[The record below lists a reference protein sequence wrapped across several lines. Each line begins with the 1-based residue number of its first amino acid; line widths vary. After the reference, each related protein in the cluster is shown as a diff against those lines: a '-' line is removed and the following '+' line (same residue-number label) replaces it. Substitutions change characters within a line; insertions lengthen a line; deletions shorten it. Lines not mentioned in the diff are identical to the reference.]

1 MQILMT
7 ATVDLGVSLGVDD
20 RAFHPEEG
28 PAPGTGVA
36 GNRVGEFLA
45 RWPAARVPPSKEVP
59 QGELEL
65 PLGTGLAVDLGE
77 AGMVRAWRDGA
88 RVFSRGEGLRWLLE
102 WVPALAPLAASFEAT
117 AARLGPLFDGV
128 EVGPCRWRTF
138 GIGVGVLQAWIEL
151 PDDDADLA
159 LALCKCYEY
168 AGYRELT
175 RAMQPLCLDLLRT
188 FAVNDRMEQIS
199 RRFFLEKREEIDAWD
214 RRPRPDLFDQGF
226 HHSLILAEDSP
237 AAGVAL
243 DQVRSYETEQ
253 PFEPVR
259 NDCGQVHLGWAASVL
274 WTPRGT
280 SPSPADPEGPAV
292 SFARLLEVAN
302 LCLSVTMSFEK
313 HFARRMRQ
321 AVQQAL
327 SREKATLRLA
337 ELNEMRAL
345 AGAVTEL
352 TRFSSMTSSISA
364 RAVLD
369 RWERLTALP
378 DRQERIQRAAELLH
392 TVQGEAIR
400 LEDERKQQR
409 LSTWGFVLAAFTLVS
424 TVSDIIA
431 TVDYNHDLLPQIL
444 GRTVLLATGPLLFI
458 WLLRRS
464 LGPSR

>member
-1 MQILMT
+1 
-7 ATVDLGVSLGVDD
+7 
-20 RAFHPEEG
+20 
-28 PAPGTGVA
+28 
-36 GNRVGEFLA
+36 
-45 RWPAARVPPSKEVP
+45 
-59 QGELEL
+59 
-65 PLGTGLAVDLGE
+65 
-77 AGMVRAWRDGA
+77 
-88 RVFSRGEGLRWLLE
+88 
-102 WVPALAPLAASFEAT
+102 
-117 AARLGPLFDGV
+117 
-128 EVGPCRWRTF
+128 
-138 GIGVGVLQAWIEL
+138 
-151 PDDDADLA
+151 
-159 LALCKCYEY
+159 
-168 AGYRELT
+168 
-175 RAMQPLCLDLLRT
+175 
-188 FAVNDRMEQIS
+188 
-199 RRFFLEKREEIDAWD
+199 
-214 RRPRPDLFDQGF
+214 
-226 HHSLILAEDSP
+226 
-237 AAGVAL
+237 
-243 DQVRSYETEQ
+243 
-253 PFEPVR
+253 
-259 NDCGQVHLGWAASVL
+259 
-274 WTPRGT
+274 
-280 SPSPADPEGPAV
+280 
-292 SFARLLEVAN
+292 
-302 LCLSVTMSFEK
+302 MSFEK